1 MKKPMHNFLKTNYIK
16 MKKIFLSIFIISIS
30 MRLNAQTEWV
40 IKESRNF
47 DYIVTTE
54 IKGLKII
61 GYTRRNAL
69 KDYVGSFK
77 YTLAKTITPLKYP
90 EIVHFDGAFKDD
102 TKTAFTGKFHY
113 LTSEKKMEGILSNDT
128 IKLTLF
134 NPKTQKSEQLIGIK
148 KTMNTVQVNYTEVVN
163 KIINL
168 TEEKIYS
175 PKILSSNKW
184 QNFKTALLNNSS
196 KMKDNFEL
204 QIGFLAIA
212 RDFPFSHYYISKH
225 KTGIDASNN
234 VNLIE
239 QNSKTVVLEIKAFEG
254 KREQMDSIIRIL
266 DSKHYGNLIIDLRNN
281 GGGDV
286 ETAIP
291 LMEFIE
297 SKETIVG
304 IFPNSKWYKEHDRFP
319 TRDEYA
325 KFNEFNTGTLDA
337 FYQKAEAGY
346 GVFLKCM
353 PSKSHFKGNVF
364 VLTNKNTGSTSE
376 VVASALQENKLAT
389 IVGQKTAGA
398 VLSAKVF
405 NLNADF
411 DILIPQNDY
420 ISYAGNRLDKKGVKP
435 DIIVKGADE
444 VEYILKNLI
453 K

>member
-1 MKKPMHNFLKTNYIK
+1 MNINKQK
-16 MKKIFLSIFIISIS
+16 MKKIFLGVLIMSIS
-30 MRLNAQTEWV
+30 MSLQAQTEWL
-40 IKESRNF
+40 IKDSRFF
-47 DYIVTTE
+47 DYIITMD
-54 IKGLKII
+54 IKDLKIT
-61 GYTRRNAL
+61 GKTRHNAL
-69 KDYVGSFK
+69 KDYVGGFK

-90 EIVHFDGAFKDD
+90 EIIHFEGTFKDN
-102 TKTAFTGKFHY
+102 TKTAFTGKFNY
-113 LTSEKKMEGILSNDT
+113 LTSEKRMEGIVSNDT

-134 NPKTQKSEQLIGIK
+134 NTKTQKTELIVGLK
-148 KTMNTVQVNYTEVVN
+148 RKDNSSLNNYPALVNQ
-163 KIINL
+163 IINL
-168 TEEKIYS
+168 TEEHIYS

-184 QNFKTALLNNSS
+184 KNFKTTLLANSS

-212 RDFPFSHYYISKH
+212 RDFSFSHYYISKH

-239 QNSKTVVLEIKAFEG
+239 RNSKTVVLEIKAFEG
-254 KREQMDSIIRIL
+254 KRELMDSIIRIL
-266 DSKHYGNLIIDLRNN
+266 DGKQYENLIIDLRNN

-286 ETAIP
+286 ETAVP

-304 IFPNSKWYKEHDRFP
+304 IFPNSKWYKENNRFP
-319 TRDEYA
+319 TQDEYA
-325 KFNEFNTGTLDA
+325 KFNEFNTGTLEA

-353 PSKSHFKGNVF
+353 PSKSHFKGKVF

-376 VVASALQENKLAT
+376 VVASAFQENKLAT
-389 IVGQKTAGA
+389 IVGQKTAGG

-420 ISYAGNRLDKKGVKP
+420 ISYLGNRLDKKGVKP
-435 DIIVKGADE
+435 DIIVKGMDE
-444 VEYILKNLI
+444 IEYILKNLI